1 MLGIIINFICCPEVL
16 VLPGNF
22 MEKIHIN
29 KFSGNRMYAK
39 RVTQELY

>member
-1 MLGIIINFICCPEVL
+1 MLGIIINFICCPEAL

-29 KFSGNRMYAK
+29 KFSGNIMYAE
-39 RVTQELY
+39 RVAQELY

>member
-1 MLGIIINFICCPEVL
+1 MVGIIINFICCPEVL

-29 KFSGNRMYAK
+29 KFSGKIMYAK
-39 RVTQELY
+39 RVAQGFY